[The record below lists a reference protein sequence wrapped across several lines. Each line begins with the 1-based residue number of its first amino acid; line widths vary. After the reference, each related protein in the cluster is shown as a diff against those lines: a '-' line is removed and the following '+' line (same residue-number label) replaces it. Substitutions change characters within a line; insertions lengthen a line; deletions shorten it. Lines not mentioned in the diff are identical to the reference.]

1 MSATW
6 IAWTLLSIFSA
17 QHGSA
22 PLRRPD
28 IRMDVNLV
36 LVPVTVTDR
45 RGASVLGLASEH
57 FRLFED
63 KVPQPI
69 VSFARE
75 ETAASVGVVFDL
87 SGSMKNKIREAKQAS
102 HALFRTAGDDD
113 EAFLITFSSHP
124 DVQTGFTTDLGA
136 LETGIA
142 LSKPEGSTAL
152 VDAVYLGI
160 HRMRQARNSRKAL
173 VVISDGLDNHSRY
186 TRPELMAL
194 AMESD
199 VQIYTVALFDP
210 PRNAKAI
217 EMSAERAGIALLEE
231 LSRATGGLHF
241 AITGTSDI
249 PRVADRI
256 GDALRSLY
264 VIGYRPLSGRPE
276 GYRKIEVKATV
287 PNVRLSARPGYYAAP
302 SASTVPRERRV
313 LRP

>member
-1 MSATW
+1 MSAAWT
-6 IAWTLLSIFSA
+6 AWTLLSIFYT
-17 QHGSA
+17 QFGSA
-22 PLRRPD
+22 PPRRPD

-45 RGASVLGLASEH
+45 SGASVVGLASEH
-57 FRLFED
+57 FRVFED
-63 KVPQPI
+63 KVRQPI

-87 SGSMKNKIREAKQAS
+87 SGSMKNKIHEARQAS

-113 EAFLITFSSHP
+113 EAFLITFSTRPEVHS
-124 DVQTGFTTDLGA
+124 DFTTDLGS

-142 LSKPEGSTAL
+142 LAKAQGSTAL
-152 VDAVYLGI
+152 VDAVYLGV
-160 HRMRQARNSRKAL
+160 HRMRHARNSRKAL
-173 VVISDGLDNHSRY
+173 VVLSDGLDNHSRY
-186 TRPELMAL
+186 TRPELMSL

-217 EMSAERAGIALLEE
+217 EMSAERAGIALLED
-231 LSRATGGLHF
+231 LSRVTGGLHF
-241 AITGTSDI
+241 AINGTSDI
-249 PRVADRI
+249 PRVANRI

-264 VIGYRPLSGRPE
+264 VIGFRPASGGPE

-287 PNVRLSARPGYYAAP
+287 PNVRLAARPGYYAAP
-302 SASTVPRERRV
+302 SAATVPRERRV